1 MNRERTSRRRLL
13 GALGAG
19 AAATVAG
26 CNDVTGSDAPEYE
39 SGDVGEI
46 DGEPRSAEEMTAA
59 ESLAEIEPN
68 EGVTTLEALSLESH
82 EFVLED
88 DYRGSTVQ
96 GVVENTGEDRI
107 QLVEARAR
115 AYDDAGEQLGRY
127 IDVGGDLDPGSRWSF
142 QVILLESPADIDDYD
157 VAVIGTPA

>member
-1 MNRERTSRRRLL
+1 MSPARSSRRRLL
-13 GALGAG
+13 GAVGVG
-19 AAATVAG
+19 AAAVLAG

-39 SGDVGEI
+39 SGEVDEV

-59 ESLAEIEPN
+59 ESLAEVEPN

-96 GVVENTGEDRI
+96 GVIENTGENRI
-107 QLVEARAR
+107 QMVEVRAR
-115 AYDDAGEQLGRY
+115 VYDDEGEQLGRY
-127 IDVGGDLDPGSRWSF
+127 IDVGGDLDAGGRWSF
-142 QVILLESPADIDDYD
+142 QVILLESPDDIADYD
-157 VAVIGTPA
+157 VAVIGTPS